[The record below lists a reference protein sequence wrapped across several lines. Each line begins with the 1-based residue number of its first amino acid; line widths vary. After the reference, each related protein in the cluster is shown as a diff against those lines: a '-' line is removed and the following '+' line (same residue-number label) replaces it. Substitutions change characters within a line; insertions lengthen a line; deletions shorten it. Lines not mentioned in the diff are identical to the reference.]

1 MSEFLNSSARSH
13 CRLSLLCF
21 CLLSTASLPFG
32 CSRPASDVRPQAV
45 VAPVVAEQPDCADD
59 WYYDQDRTTRLPLP
73 GTVREFY
80 PEQFLFRL
88 KSNVSLGAVPFTG
101 DLICVDEG
109 PVPGVL
115 KATSRNAICDAN
127 RLVETGLVEW
137 AQPNFTRE
145 LELREGSSAG
155 TPN

>member
-1 MSEFLNSSARSH
+1 MSEFLNNSARIH
-13 CRLSLLCF
+13 FRLSILCL
-21 CLLSTASLPFG
+21 CLLSTASLPVG
-32 CSRPASDVRPQAV
+32 CSRPASDVRPQEI
-45 VAPVVAEQPDCADD
+45 VAPVIAEQPDCEDD
-59 WYYDQDRTTRLPLP
+59 WYYHQDRTTRLPLP

-88 KSNVSLGAVPFTG
+88 NSNVSLGSVPFTD

-115 KATSRNAICDAN
+115 KATSRNAVCDAN

-145 LELREGSSAG
+145 LELREGSAANS
-155 TPN
+155 PN

>member
-1 MSEFLNSSARSH
+1 MSELLENSAR
-13 CRLSLLCF
+13 RGRGPGLLCLF
-21 CLLSTASLPFG
+21 LLSTTWSSVG
-32 CSRPASDVRPQAV
+32 CSRPASDVRPQEVAAPMV
-45 VAPVVAEQPDCADD
+45 VAQPDCVDD
-59 WYYDQDRTTRLPLP
+59 WYYDSDGTTRLPLP
-73 GTVREFY
+73 GTVQEFY

-88 KSNVSLGAVPFTG
+88 RGDVSLGAVPFTD
-101 DLICVDEG
+101 DLICVDAG

-145 LELREGSSAG
+145 LELREGSAPGSS
-155 TPN
+155 N

>member
-1 MSEFLNSSARSH
+1 MSEFLRYATRNGFRTTAVG
-13 CRLSLLCF
+13 LCF
-21 CLLSTASLPFG
+21 LGTTSFVTG
-32 CSRPASDVRPQAV
+32 CSRPASEVRPQEIT
-45 VAPVVAEQPDCADD
+45 APVVAAQPDCADD

-73 GTVREFY
+73 GTVQEFY

-88 KSNVSLGAVPFTG
+88 RDDVSLGAVNFTD

-127 RLVETGLVEW
+127 RLVEAGVVEW

-145 LELREGSSAG
+145 LELREGSATDSA
-155 TPN
+155 N